1 MRKKIVSILVIIL
14 FVLTIIVKIGASK
27 NINNVTC
34 TTESNK
40 QQTMTEETDDVIEK
54 TVTSDDD
61 VPDIS
66 PLETAQSKDSQ
77 VNGNVTL
84 KVTQLN
90 WKCLIIQLP
99 FIRCNNF
106 FTISCSIIKCSK
118 ITNQIKSYI
127 CINL

>member
-54 TVTSDDD
+54 TVTSDDN

-77 VNGNVTL
+77 VNGKLKNHSCNLYATL
-84 KVTQLN
+84 CGRFCRK
-90 WKCLIIQLP
+90 I
-99 FIRCNNF
+99 F
-106 FTISCSIIKCSK
+106 FRHTLTHADI
-118 ITNQIKSYI
+118 YHVY
-127 CINL
+127 CI